1 MTVLRAST
9 GAARGDT
16 PIGSALPRPLSAE
29 HRERDLLMQGDR
41 GAGNKVSIDEAAG
54 FLVADV
60 QGRLVG
66 CVECP
71 MYGSAPN
78 KPDALAVRSRML
90 GRRRFIVPTASIE
103 AIDPGSRVIGLGLER
118 DELQRF
124 L

>member
-1 MTVLRAST
+1 
-9 GAARGDT
+9 
-16 PIGSALPRPLSAE
+16 
-29 HRERDLLMQGDR
+29 MQGDR
-41 GAGNKVSIDEAAG
+41 GPVTKFRFDETAG

-60 QGRLVG
+60 HGRLVG
-66 CVECP
+66 RVECP

-103 AIDPGSRVIGLGLER
+103 AIDAGSRVIGLGLER
-118 DELQRF
+118 DELQGF